1 MEIKKSRKIMK
12 QSYRS
17 FSPFQAGGGL
27 LLTTV
32 LLSMAFTKT
41 SLAWLIMF
49 ALVPS
54 LGLVYAIKP
63 STKVIRSIWI
73 PGLLFSGVSMAWV
86 VQTIPTKW
94 TVTTSA
100 LARFSVIYSW
110 TLSSLTISV
119 GFLLIGIFIS
129 KYRDQ
134 PKKILVAL
142 PFVWALSEIIRS
154 YFFSIASYGPGGH
167 ISPNFNFGSLGLA
180 LASTPF
186 AFASRFV
193 GLFGLTVLAVVINI
207 SIYLLLAKKYR
218 YALVLFAIP
227 VLLSLAGYT
236 LYKSSN
242 TTVKAG
248 VVHLGRDDFL
258 RKWEIEKP
266 TRDTDILVMPEYSEF
281 FKNPEYDKL
290 LKNHAPKAVVVT
302 SAETGVKGD
311 KRNTLK
317 FYSHTKGMIDQ
328 QDKTYLIPSGEYIPY
343 VMTASLKLFKMQDVL
358 DNFNQTQ
365 RITKGSSPEKVV
377 TSNNIVIGA
386 IACSGVTNYSEYARL
401 SRNGAQVLISSASL
415 SFLQNASLYHVQE
428 KYFTRF
434 HAIANQKP
442 FIQSARSD
450 ESYVLNSNGNE
461 IINTSGNSK
470 LMTIDIASNTHRT
483 LYSYVDLWIITS
495 LLLAAI
501 VIILKRF

>member
-1 MEIKKSRKIMK
+1 MDVKKIRKAAR
-12 QSYRS
+12 QWCRS
-17 FSPFQAGGGL
+17 ITPYQAGVRL
-27 LLTTV
+27 LVTTV
-32 LLSMAFTKT
+32 LLSLAFTKT

-54 LGLVYAIKP
+54 LGLVYTIKP
-63 STKVIRSIWI
+63 TSKVIRSIWI

-86 VQTIPTKW
+86 LQTIPTKW

-119 GFLLIGIFIS
+119 GFLLLGMFVS
-129 KYRDQ
+129 RYRDQ
-134 PKKILVAL
+134 PKKIIVAL
-142 PFVWALSEIIRS
+142 PFVWALSEIFRS
-154 YFFSIASYGPGGH
+154 YTFAIASYGPGGH

-186 AFASRFV
+186 AYASRFV
-193 GLFGLTVLAVVINI
+193 GLYGLTVLAVLINI
-207 SIYLLLAKKYR
+207 SIYVLLTKKYR
-218 YALVLFAIP
+218 YACILIAVP
-227 VLLSLAGYT
+227 VLLSVAGYT
-236 LYKSSN
+236 LYRSSN
-242 TTVKAG
+242 DQIKAG

-266 TRDTDILVMPEYSEF
+266 NKDTDLLVMPEYSEF
-281 FKNPEYDKL
+281 FKNPDYDRL
-290 LKNHAPKAVVVT
+290 LKNHAPNALVIT
-302 SAETGVKGD
+302 SIETGGKGD

-317 FYSHTKGMIDQ
+317 FYSHAKGTIDQ

-365 RITKGSSPEKVV
+365 RIIKGNTPEKVV
-377 TSNNIVIGA
+377 SANNITVGA

-401 SRNGAQVLISSASL
+401 SRNGAQVLTSSASL

-461 IINTSGNSK
+461 LIKTSGNSK
-470 LMTIDIASNTHRT
+470 LMTIDIASNTHKT
-483 LYSYVDLWIITS
+483 PYSYVDLWVVTS
-495 LLLAAI
+495 LLLLAI
-501 VIILKRF
+501 VFILKRF